1 MKEPCFLYQRE
12 SNGAFNFGFARDS
25 LLLVCVNGL
34 SGLLFLLVH
43 MVAGRLLEGAV
54 YASFTSLLGL
64 LFVLNVASG
73 SIQTAVAR
81 YASEHAHDEKHMLW
95 AALIR
100 RVSLHITTC
109 GVCFFLIWCFL
120 APQLTEWLRAPSV
133 TSLVLLGVVAL
144 LGLYSPILS
153 GGLQGAR
160 RFGWLA
166 LAGLVP
172 AATRLGAVTLAAIW
186 VGSVSS
192 LICGVV
198 FSVLAGVL
206 VALIPIWPLLKTRPQ
221 EHYDMRPVLR
231 YFLPVLVGRFII
243 QSLMNADVILFPRL
257 LSGEDFAVYGKAAM
271 LARTVLFL
279 PLPVAVAMFPRA
291 VVSRNRMIL
300 FGPLLFT
307 GLVCCAAAL
316 LITLFPELPLKLMY
330 GVEGIA
336 YVQILQRYVWAVI
349 PIALIQI
356 LSQYIWARHH
366 PFWILSMLPLL
377 GFYVYALSHAASAF
391 QIVSILSFFSL
402 SSLGV
407 LFLCILFGRKKTG
420 G

>member
-1 MKEPCFLYQRE
+1 MERQKLAKVFCR
-12 SNGAFNFGFARDS
+12 FGFARDS
-25 LLLVCVNGL
+25 LILVCVNGL

-43 MVAGRLLEGAV
+43 MVAGRLLEGEI

-81 YASEHAHDEKHMLW
+81 YAAEHAHEEKHMLW

-100 RVSLHITTC
+100 RVSLYITTG
-109 GVCFFLIWCFL
+109 GVIVFLIWCL
-120 APQLTEWLRAPSV
+120 LSSRLTAWLHAPSV
-133 TSLVLLGVVAL
+133 LSLILLGVVAL
-144 LGLYSPILS
+144 LGLYAPVLN

-166 LAGLVP
+166 LAGLAP
-172 AATRLGAVTLAAIW
+172 AAARLGGVVLAALLF
-186 VGSVSS
+186 GSVNA
-192 LICGVV
+192 LICGVI
-198 FSVLAGVL
+198 FSVLVGVL
-206 VALIPIWPLLKTRPQ
+206 VALIPVWSLLKIRPQ
-221 EHYDMRPVLR
+221 EHYDLRPVLR
-231 YFLPVLVGRFII
+231 YFLPVLAGRFVI

-279 PLPVAVAMFPRA
+279 PLPIAVAMFPRA
-291 VVSRNRMIL
+291 VVSRSRVLL
-300 FGPLLFT
+300 FGPLFFT
-307 GLVCCAAAL
+307 GSVCSAAAL
-316 LITLFPELPLKLMY
+316 FITLFPDVPMKLMY
-330 GVEGIA
+330 GVEGSA

-356 LSQYIWARHH
+356 VSQYIWARHH

-377 GFYVYALSHAASAF
+377 CLYVYVLSQTSSAF
-391 QIVSILSFFSL
+391 QIVSALGWFSL
-402 SSLGV
+402 SSLAV
-407 LFLCILFGRKKTG
+407 LFVCVLFGRRQSS
-420 G
+420 